1 MSQYP
6 VQQRASSSI
15 QKPLWDLTPTEI
27 ESWVRSLSPGAVN
40 TGGMLF
46 PKPLMTSSS
55 SAANSAAEDSSK
67 SDKDAYQARLQ
78 VGNILLGNL
87 VNGLRMAS
95 AGTSNNDGSA
105 AKKAKT
111 QHVVVT
117 AQKGCGD
124 MYNILDP
131 SFSKNT
137 SNAVDEGEGAIL
149 SRLTLGGLVNGLC
162 GVYGGC
168 VDTVTCVPLSDL
180 NGDNNA
186 AAADGIHTHNGQ
198 QAKGLDAVIESA
210 GNLTL
215 KELIRIG
222 SGLHR
227 SISAR

>member
-6 VQQRASSSI
+6 VQQRSSSSI
-15 QKPLWDLTPTEI
+15 QKPLWDLTPIEI

-46 PKPLMTSSS
+46 PKPLVTS
-55 SAANSAAEDSSK
+55 SAAAAAAAATNSAAEDSSK

-95 AGTSNNDGSA
+95 AGTSSHDGSA

-124 MYNILDP
+124 
-131 SFSKNT
+131 
-137 SNAVDEGEGAIL
+137 
-149 SRLTLGGLVNGLC
+149 
-162 GVYGGC
+162 
-168 VDTVTCVPLSDL
+168 
-180 NGDNNA
+180 
-186 AAADGIHTHNGQ
+186 
-198 QAKGLDAVIESA
+198 
-210 GNLTL
+210 
-215 KELIRIG
+215 
-222 SGLHR
+222 
-227 SISAR
+227 